1 MNLNEEKYNAMRDS
15 VKDLREFSRR
25 FLEKNSVIL
34 AVPAG
39 VQPKDSDMIVQVLR
53 KNEHGVMRVR
63 NTQKE
68 FLVRNCPSFVDEKEI
83 GKLRSV
89 ADIRPNEDKELEVV
103 NNNFTSLIKLPEWT
117 ADALTYLRNDSAMD
131 IEEETEMY
139 TELSYLNSTSL
150 RNYLSYF

>member
-1 MNLNEEKYNAMRDS
+1 MNLNDDKYNAMRDT
-15 VKDLREFSRR
+15 VKDLRQFSRR

-39 VQPKDSDMIVQVLR
+39 VQPKDTDMIVQVLR

-63 NTQKE
+63 NVKNE

-89 ADIRPNEDKELEVV
+89 ADIRPNEDKEL
-103 NNNFTSLIKLPEWT
+103 
-117 ADALTYLRNDSAMD
+117 
-131 IEEETEMY
+131 
-139 TELSYLNSTSL
+139 
-150 RNYLSYF
+150 